1 MRRIRSLGLQV
12 VMLAGLAM
20 ASLGLAVSDQEKAAE
35 IGTSSCADCHEDMVE
50 KMAATIHGR
59 LGRHELDPERMC
71 EACHGPGSIHGDS
84 EGETP
89 IARRFQDDTVEY
101 DVANACAT
109 CHVGGGTLGWPASAH
124 AAGGILCIECHDVK
138 APYQN
143 RSPSAQAE
151 LCAGCHSEM
160 RAIFDMPSHHPLR
173 EGKMACSDCHNP
185 HSAELRL
192 PGAQV
197 CGQCHDSERFAT
209 AAHAGHEPGQA
220 DCLDCHMMQR
230 TYMQVDDRRDHSFR
244 IPRPALADRH
254 GAPNACT
261 NCHQG
266 RSAEW
271 AAAALAADDA
281 GMHWTQLL
289 AATATDRPDALRDI
303 SSPRNPPMKSSVP
316 SIMLVKPI

>member
-12 VMLAGLAM
+12 VMLAGLAL

-35 IGTSSCADCHEDMVE
+35 IGTASCADCHEDMVE

-71 EACHGPGSIHGDS
+71 EACHGPGSKHGDS

-185 HSAELRL
+185 HGSEEFGLRTDNVNDL
-192 PGAQV
+192 CFGCHADKEGPFLYEHEPVRESCLICHEPKGAV
-197 CGQCHDSERFAT
+197 SNNLLKSNEAVLCLRC
-209 AAHAGHEPGQA
+209 HAGHEDVHPRLNTPELRRGYMTRCTRCHSQIHGSDLPG
-220 DCLDCHMMQR
+220 
-230 TYMQVDDRRDHSFR
+230 F
-244 IPRPALADRH
+244 
-254 GAPNACT
+254 
-261 NCHQG
+261 
-266 RSAEW
+266 
-271 AAAALAADDA
+271 A
-281 GMHWTQLL
+281 G
-289 AATATDRPDALRDI
+289 
-303 SSPRNPPMKSSVP
+303 P
-316 SIMLVKPI
+316 SRFVR